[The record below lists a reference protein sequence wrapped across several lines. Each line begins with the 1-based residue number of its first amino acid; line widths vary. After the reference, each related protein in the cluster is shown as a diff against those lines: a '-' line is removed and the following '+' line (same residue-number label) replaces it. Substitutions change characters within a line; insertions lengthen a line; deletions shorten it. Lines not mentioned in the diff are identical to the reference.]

1 MKKKKVII
9 LSRVSADSQ
18 ELMSQTDKVKAEVLR
33 FFTEDQIIVI
43 ENKESAVKKS
53 EEELLGINEMK
64 YYIETSSIAAVYC
77 YELSRL
83 SRRPKVLYSLRDYFL
98 DHNVQLV
105 VLNPFFKLLCDDG
118 TLNQGSNIIFALYSS
133 FAETEAKQLKER
145 TVRGKL
151 KKRLEGKFIGGKDLF
166 GYGHDKDGNYFIKE
180 DDAEVV
186 REIFTLYAQGH
197 SKLAIA
203 RIMRGRGYFL
213 NFQSAVDCHTHIDN
227 VLHNRD
233 YCGQNG
239 KPRIISDNLFEMVQ
253 QMFPAKKKR
262 RVATKRLALGRSF
275 LFNPYCKAKRALFY
289 VNTKNDDYF
298 SYTVDKET
306 RIFIKIRM
314 VDALIWHVVKKHFK
328 RTLSAFPMLVNNS
341 GIQNKRIINDKINC
355 LIGEIKTL
363 EESIQ
368 RIEERLIYGKLTNDK
383 ADQLETAIEKQIRSK
398 HNEID
403 ELTRSMEDVSGFDA
417 NTDIDKL
424 SDDEKCNLVKKVIFD
439 IHLWREKRYHW
450 YMDVYLDGE
459 TIEHYK
465 IYSRIPDYYMLEGGE
480 WTKIEI

>member
-33 FFTEDQIIVI
+33 HYTEDQIIVI

-64 YYIETSSIAAVYC
+64 YYIETSNIAAVYC

-98 DHNVQLV
+98 DHKVQLV
-105 VLNPFFKLLCDDG
+105 VLNPYFRLLDDFG
-118 TLNQGSNIIFALYSS
+118 TLNESSNIIFALYSS

-145 TVRGKL
+145 TVRGKM

-166 GYGHDKDGNYFIKE
+166 GYGHDKNGNYFIKE

-186 REIFTLYAQGH
+186 REIFTLYAKGE
-197 SKLAIA
+197 SKLGIA

-233 YCGQNG
+233 YCGLNG
-239 KPRIISDNLFEMVQ
+239 KPRIISDYLFELVQ
-253 QMFPAKKKR
+253 TMFPEKKARTK
-262 RVATKRLALGRSF
+262 TKRLALGRSF
-275 LFNPYCKAKRALFY
+275 LFNPKCNTKRKLFY
-289 VNTKNDDYF
+289 VNTKNNDYF
-298 SYTVDKET
+298 SYTDDKET
-306 RIFIKIRM
+306 RVFIKINI
-314 VDALIWHVVKKHFK
+314 VDDLIWYVVKRHYR
-328 RTLSAFPMLVNNS
+328 RTVSAFPSLIGNTS
-341 GIQNKRIINDKINC
+341 TQNKGIINDKIKALN
-355 LIGEIKTL
+355 GEIASL

-368 RIEERLIYGKLTNDK
+368 RIEERLIYGKLTTER
-383 ADQLETAIEKQIRSK
+383 AEQLETAIEKQIKSK
-398 HNEID
+398 KTEID
-403 ELTRSMEDVSGFDA
+403 ELTKSLESVSVF
-417 NTDIDKL
+417 NEVTDIDKL
-424 SDDEKCNLVKKVIFD
+424 TDDEKCGLVKKVLFD
-439 IHLWREKRYHW
+439 VHLWRDKRYHW
-450 YMDVYLDGE
+450 YMDFYLDGE
-459 TIEHYK
+459 TVEHYK
-465 IYSRIPDYYMLEGGE
+465 IYSRIPDYYILNGNDK
-480 WTKIEI
+480 TKIEL

>member
-33 FFTEDQIIVI
+33 HYTEDQIIVI

-64 YYIETSSIAAVYC
+64 YYIETSNITAVYC

-98 DHNVQLV
+98 DHKVQLV
-105 VLNPFFKLLCDDG
+105 VLNPYFRLLDDFG
-118 TLNQGSNIIFALYSS
+118 TLNESSNIIFALYSS

-145 TVRGKL
+145 TVRGKM

-186 REIFTLYAQGH
+186 REIFTLYAKGE
-197 SKLAIA
+197 SKLGIA

-227 VLHNRD
+227 VLHNKD

-253 QMFPAKKKR
+253 QMFPEKKV
-262 RVATKRLALGRSF
+262 RVSTKRLALGRSF
-275 LFNPYCKAKRALFY
+275 LFNPLCQTKRKLFY
-289 VNTKNDDYF
+289 VNTRNNDYF
-298 SYTVDKET
+298 SYMEDKET
-306 RIFIKIRM
+306 RVFIKIKI
-314 VDALIWHVVKKHFK
+314 VDALIWHVVKKHYK
-328 RTLSAFPMLVNNS
+328 RTLSAFPKLVTNS
-341 GIQNKRIINDKINC
+341 GTQNKRIINDKINC
-355 LIGEIKTL
+355 LSGEIKTL

-368 RIEERLIYGKLTNDK
+368 KIEERLIYGKLTTEK
-383 ADQLETAIEKQIRSK
+383 AEQLEASIEKQIKSK
-398 HNEID
+398 QQEID
-403 ELTRSMEDVSGFDA
+403 ELTRSLEEISELKPS
-417 NTDIDKL
+417 TDIDKL
-424 SDDEKCNLVKKVIFD
+424 TDDEKCNIVKKVLFD
-439 IHLWREKRYHW
+439 IHLWRDKRYYW
-450 YMDVYLDGE
+450 YMDFYLDGE
-459 TIEHYK
+459 TVEHYM
-465 IYSRIPDYYMLEGGE
+465 IYSRIPDYYQLEGGE
-480 WTKIEI
+480 WTKIEL

>member
-33 FFTEDQIIVI
+33 YFTEDQIIVI

-64 YYIETSSIAAVYC
+64 FYIETSNIAAVYC

-98 DHNVQLV
+98 DHKVQLV
-105 VLNPFFKLLCDDG
+105 VLNPYFKLLCDDG

-145 TVRGKL
+145 TVRGKM

-166 GYGHDKDGNYFIKE
+166 GYGHDKDGNYFVKE
-180 DDAEVV
+180 EDAEVV
-186 REIFTLYAQGH
+186 REIFTLYARGH
-197 SKLAIA
+197 SKLAIS

-213 NFQSAVDCHTHIDN
+213 NFQSAIDCHTHIDN
-227 VLHNRD
+227 VLRNRD

-253 QMFPAKKKR
+253 QMFPTKKKR

-275 LFNPYCKAKRALFY
+275 LFNPYCQPKRKLFY

-328 RTLSAFPMLVNNS
+328 RTITAFPQFVTGS
-341 GIQNKRIINDKINC
+341 GTQNKRILNDKIQC
-355 LIGEIKTL
+355 LNGEIAKL
-363 EESIQ
+363 EESLQ
-368 RIEERLIYGKLTNDK
+368 KIEERLIYGKLTNEK
-383 ADQLETAIEKQIRSK
+383 AEQLETAIEKQIKSK
-398 HNEID
+398 RQEID
-403 ELTRSMEDVSGFDA
+403 ELTHSMEQTSEYDA

-424 SDDEKCNLVKKVIFD
+424 TDDEKCNLVKKIIFD
-439 IHLWREKRYHW
+439 IHLWRDKRYHW
-450 YMDVYLDGE
+450 YMDVYLDSE
-459 TIEHYK
+459 TIEHYR
-465 IYSRIPDYYMLEGGE
+465 IYTRNPDYYQLEGEE
-480 WTKIEI
+480 WTKIKI